1 MQKISQWIV
10 RNAWLILVVALIV
23 TIFSAFQVVNVK
35 FKDDVTEYL
44 PEDDPEISFY
54 NSLSD
59 KFASFQ
65 KKSMI
70 VALEFDDLFTP
81 HNLELLQEMVGSIEE
96 PVFGKKHFCS
106 NQHAQ
111 SYSD

>member
-10 RNAWLILVVALIV
+10 KNAWLILIAVLVV
-23 TIFSAFQVVNVK
+23 TIFFGFQVVNVK
-35 FKDDVTEYL
+35 FKDDVTNIF
-44 PEDDPEISFY
+44 PKMTRRFPFY

-70 VALEFDDLFTP
+70 VALFDDLFTP
-81 HNLELLQEMVGSIEE
+81 HNMELLQEIVESIE
-96 PVFGKKHFCS
+96 
-106 NQHAQ
+106 
-111 SYSD
+111 SYLQ